1 MLSTASLTSAD
12 LQATSF
18 AYVECDVPEGQTLS
32 EWRRER
38 AAARRA
44 AQPQRRGFRFARK
57 WPMWWAS

>member
-1 MLSTASLTSAD
+1 MLFRSLTSAE

-18 AYVECDVPEGQTLS
+18 AYVECDVPEGQTLTQ
-32 EWRRER
+32 WRRER

-44 AQPQRRGFRFARK
+44 AQPPRRRFRFARK

>member
-1 MLSTASLTSAD
+1 MLSTASVTSAE

-18 AYVECDVPEGQTLS
+18 AYVDCDVPEGQTLA

-44 AQPQRRGFRFARK
+44 AQPPRRGFRFVRK
-57 WPMWWAS
+57 WSMGWAS